1 MKSVTVARNYAEALF
16 AAGAAKGGG
25 GGQAEL
31 FGALIDAV
39 AGAVAADERI
49 AVALESPRVSK
60 GAKARI
66 LERALKSE
74 APAEFVRFLQAVVRR
89 GRQGLFGE
97 IAQQYLILLDK
108 QLNRVHAG
116 VTLAREPDARTEK
129 EIVARLT
136 KALGQDV
143 RAHFRTDRN
152 IVGGVVVRVGD
163 RILDGS
169 VRRRLM
175 ALKRRMLTGG
185 GGGDRLQP
193 IPHAQRHPVAP
204 REPEIV
210 LRRQVPLLEP
220 RPGNSSLQANRA
232 REPPRHRPFVRHRA
246 ERADP
251 GPYLVEIPQVEGG
264 PQFRSNRSARPDPSH
279 PDGHKRDQFNQLPSA
294 LVADR

>member
-16 AAGAAKGGG
+16 AAGEAT
-25 GGQAEL
+25 GQVEL

-39 AGAVAADERI
+39 AGAVAADQRI

-66 LERALKSE
+66 LERALKGE

-97 IAQQYLILLDK
+97 IAQEYLILLDK

-116 VTLAREPDARTEK
+116 VTLAQGPDARTEK
-129 EIVARLT
+129 EILARLT
-136 KALGQDV
+136 KALGREV
-143 RAHFRTDRN
+143 RAHFRIDRT

-175 ALKRRMLTGG
+175 ALKRRMLTG
-185 GGGDRLQP
+185 
-193 IPHAQRHPVAP
+193 
-204 REPEIV
+204 E
-210 LRRQVPLLEP
+210 
-220 RPGNSSLQANRA
+220 
-232 REPPRHRPFVRHRA
+232 
-246 ERADP
+246 
-251 GPYLVEIPQVEGG
+251 
-264 PQFRSNRSARPDPSH
+264 
-279 PDGHKRDQFNQLPSA
+279 
-294 LVADR
+294 